1 MIFGGPLR
9 IEYEITPEDWS
20 AFGEYHVRT
29 APQMRRFVHNGVAL
43 GVMFVLAVT
52 GLLSATTH
60 SISFLVFG
68 VVFAV
73 FWVWYWPHRVVVS
86 VRAHMAAKNRPCMR
100 GLHVI
105 EALPDGLHTKCD
117 LSESRIG
124 WAGIR
129 RVIRTTDHAFVMLD
143 DVQGYV
149 IPKRRVITGDFE
161 PLIDEIES
169 RRAGA
174 GV

>member
-1 MIFGGPLR
+1 MR

-20 AFGEYHVRT
+20 AFGEYHART
-29 APQMRRFVHNGVAL
+29 SLRMRRFIYSGAAF

-52 GLLSATTH
+52 GLLSATAH
-60 SISFLVFG
+60 SVSYLWFG
-68 VVFAV
+68 VAYSI
-73 FWVWYWPHRVVVS
+73 FWVWYWPRRVVAN
-86 VRAHMAAKNRPCMR
+86 VRAHMAAKSRPCMS

-143 DVQGYV
+143 DLQGYV
-149 IPKRRVITGDFE
+149 IPKRRVVAGDFE

-174 GV
+174 GA